1 MKRALPCFL
10 VLTLTSCSSLPPK
23 DESIQ
28 AFASCSSIQTR
39 GMSADG
45 TFLQCLEGEGE
56 LALESIE
63 GPALLSAWA
72 SWCSNCESQRP
83 YLTELYKKAQGKIQV
98 IGVDVEEKS
107 KSEGF
112 EHALK
117 KGMPFPQLYDPD
129 GRTSKVFGPGVPI
142 TQFKDANNQI
152 VFQQV
157 GPFKSY
163 EELQTL
169 VAKYLGVE
177 IG

>member
-1 MKRALPCFL
+1 MKRAMTLLL
-10 VLTLTSCSSLPPK
+10 VFTLTSCSSPPPK

-28 AFASCSSIQTR
+28 SFASCSSIKTR

-45 TFLQCLEGEGE
+45 TFLQCLEGKGE

-63 GPALLSAWA
+63 GPALISAWA

-83 YLTELYKKAQGKIQV
+83 YLIELYKKAQGKIQV

-117 KGMPFPQLYDPD
+117 KGMPYPQLYDPD

-152 VFQQV
+152 VFQQI

>member
-1 MKRALPCFL
+1 MKQAMAFLL

-28 AFASCSSIQTR
+28 AFASCSSIKTR

-45 TFLQCLEGEGE
+45 TFLQCLEGNGE

-63 GPALLSAWA
+63 GPALISAWA

-83 YLTELYKKAQGKIQV
+83 YLIELYKKAQGKIQV

-117 KGMPFPQLYDPD
+117 KGMPYPQLYDPD

-152 VFQQV
+152 VFQQI